1 MPKGLRVQLPPRPQS
16 YIEFGLQYALN
27 RLTILYDV
35 MTELYEQIKSF
46 FQSGDYSGARDFLNN
61 TKQQFQDQWDYWYY
75 LAHAERKIGNLAQA
89 EDFCKSSL
97 ELTPDSQVANFEMG
111 IIYQTKGDYK
121 KATEHIKKVVEGFS
135 EETEFSEKIDTL
147 NSLALT
153 YKMAKDTDNA
163 FKYYNQA
170 LEVLVQ
176 ELYDWIKS
184 NSLIEIVE
192 PPRTRP
198 TSETWMNL
206 AMQIAVKNS
215 AKDGMVKALFP
226 TGETA
231 IKLMQQNSLIGRP
244 FYDEGNTRYVL
255 PTYLSAFADELKRN
269 VWYST
274 ILNNVA
280 MLYADTAEIRK
291 AGEVFMESIDFLPP
305 SSSYNAPIL
314 NFEELKKKYGD
325 REYWK

>member
-1 MPKGLRVQLPPRPQS
+1 M
-16 YIEFGLQYALN
+16 EN
-27 RLTILYDV
+27 RLAILYDA
-35 MTELYEQIKSF
+35 MTELYQQVKSF
-46 FQSGDYSGARDFLNN
+46 FKSGDYSGARDFLNN
-61 TKQQFQDQWDYWYY
+61 VKQQFQDQSDYWYY
-75 LAHAERKIGNLAQA
+75 LAHAERKIGDLARA
-89 EDFCKSSL
+89 EDFCKRSL
-97 ELTPDSQVANFEMG
+97 ELMPDSQVANFEMG

-121 KATEHIKKVVEGFS
+121 KATEYIKKVVDVFS
-135 EETEFSEKIDTL
+135 EETTFPEKMDTL

-184 NSLIEIVE
+184 NSVLEISE
-192 PPRTRP
+192 PPQARP

-206 AMQIAVKNS
+206 AMQIAIKNS
-215 AKDGMVKALFP
+215 AKDGLAKALFP

-231 IKLMQQNSLIGRP
+231 TNLMQQNSLMGRP

-255 PTYLSAFADELKRN
+255 PAYFSAVADGLKHN

-305 SSSYNAPIL
+305 GSSYNAPIL
-314 NFEELKKKYGD
+314 NFEEMKKKYGD

>member
-1 MPKGLRVQLPPRPQS
+1 MAD
-16 YIEFGLQYALN
+16 I
-27 RLTILYDV
+27 
-35 MTELYEQIKSF
+35 YEQIRSF
-46 FQSGDYSGARDFLNN
+46 FQSGDYSGARDFLLS
-61 TKQQFQDQWDYWYY
+61 TKQQFQDQGDYWYY
-75 LAHAERKIGNLAQA
+75 LAHAERKIGDLIQA
-89 EDFCKSSL
+89 EEFCKKSL
-97 ELTPDSQVANFEMG
+97 ELMPDSRVANFEMG

-121 KATEHIKKVVEGFS
+121 KAIEYIKKVVDGFS
-135 EETEFSEKIDTL
+135 EEVEFPEKMDTL

-184 NSLIEIVE
+184 NSVLEISE
-192 PPRTRP
+192 PPQARP

-206 AMQIAVKNS
+206 AMQIAIKNS
-215 AKDGMVKALFP
+215 AKDGLAKALFP

-231 IKLMQQNSLIGRP
+231 TNLMQQNSLMGRP
-244 FYDEGNTRYVL
+244 FYDKGNTRYLL
-255 PTYLSAFADELKRN
+255 PAYFSAFADGLKRN

-274 ILNNVA
+274 ILNNIA

-291 AGEVFMESIDFLPP
+291 AGEVFMESINFLPLG
-305 SSSYNAPIL
+305 STYDAPIV
-314 NFEELKKKYGD
+314 NFRDLQEKYGTK
-325 REYWK
+325 YWEI

>member
-1 MPKGLRVQLPPRPQS
+1 M
-16 YIEFGLQYALN
+16 A
-27 RLTILYDV
+27 
-35 MTELYEQIKSF
+35 ELYEQIKNY
-46 FQSGDYSGARDFLNN
+46 FQSCDYSGARYFLLNV
-61 TKQQFQDQWDYWYY
+61 KQQFQDQGDYWYY
-75 LAHAERKIGNLAQA
+75 LAHVERKIGDLAQA
-89 EDFCKSSL
+89 ENFCKKSL
-97 ELTPDSQVANFEMG
+97 ELMPDSRVANFEMG
-111 IIYQTKGDYK
+111 IIYQTKGNYK
-121 KATEHIKKVVEGFS
+121 KATEHIKKIVDGFS
-135 EETEFSEKIDTL
+135 EGVEFPEKMDTL

-184 NSLIEIVE
+184 NSVLEISE
-192 PPRTRP
+192 PPQARP

-215 AKDGMVKALFP
+215 AKDELKKALFP

-231 IKLMQQNSLIGRP
+231 TKLMQQNSLMGRP

-255 PTYLSAFADELKRN
+255 PVYFSAFADGLKHN

-274 ILNNVA
+274 ILNNIAV
-280 MLYADTAEIRK
+280 LYADTAEIRK
-291 AGEVFMESIDFLPP
+291 AGEVFMESINFLPLG
-305 SSSYNAPIL
+305 STYNAPIV
-314 NFEELKKKYGD
+314 NFRDLQEKYGT
-325 REYWK
+325 RYWKTD